1 MGRSL
6 FDVAAKALEFFC
18 APAWNGPRPA
28 RNTLLEVT
36 SWATSGGIASWR
48 GALTVGR
55 GSYRH
60 GETVKI
66 EAEVALPVSH
76 TCRSR
81 AWMGLSII
89 PTGYSS

>member
-36 SWATSGGIASWR
+36 SWAEVRRLRHTTILFAWQDPAISRLPHGDF
-48 GALTVGR
+48 LT
-55 GSYRH
+55 
-60 GETVKI
+60 
-66 EAEVALPVSH
+66 
-76 TCRSR
+76 RSR
-81 AWMGLSII
+81 LLTAAII
-89 PTGYSS
+89 SSTEL

>member
-36 SWATSGGIASWR
+36 ILGDQRRYRVVAGRIDRWAW
-48 GALTVGR
+48 
-55 GSYRH
+55 
-60 GETVKI
+60 E
-66 EAEVALPVSH
+66 LPA
-76 TCRSR
+76 RR
-81 AWMGLSII
+81 NG
-89 PTGYSS
+89 